1 MRKKISLFL
10 ATLMTMIGVANMQS
24 DTQVVQAAD
33 GIKLLVDSMTT
44 QQKVAQMIMPAF
56 RGWEGSG
63 KFIVLSTQLPYD
75 LATYADADGLVAC
88 YNSRGMAQ
96 IPTGQLGQLK
106 YGPNIPA
113 AVYAIFGG
121 SQATGSLPVTFK

>member
-63 KFIVLSTQLPYD
+63 KWVDATMLSSEQLAVLKK
-75 LATYADADGLVAC
+75 
-88 YNSRGMAQ
+88 YN
-96 IPTGQLGQLK
+96 
-106 YGPNIPA
+106 
-113 AVYAIFGG
+113 FGG
-121 SQATGSLPVTFK
+121 VILFGQNTKEAGQTTSLIASMQKASIRSCYLRRCRRTCCVL